1 MNIDERL
8 EALAQSQTKADDKIK
23 QLTALQSETAVFIN
37 QLARIADSHEHRIE
51 ELAAE
56 TEHRIQRLADETE
69 RRIQRLAD
77 ETRAAAVE
85 SRAAAAE
92 AHAADK
98 LLGERIASLV
108 SGFGEFIAK
117 VDQRLTRMEEG
128 RGL

>member
-8 EALAQSQTKADDKIK
+8 EALTQSQTKADEKIK
-23 QLTALQSETAVFIN
+23 QLTALQAETAVFIN

-56 TEHRIQRLADETE
+56 TE

-77 ETRAAAVE
+77 ETRAAADE
-85 SRAAAAE
+85 WRASAAE
-92 AHAADK
+92 ARAADK
-98 LLGERIASLV
+98 LLGVRIASLV

-128 RGL
+128 RGR

>member
-8 EALAQSQTKADDKIK
+8 EALTQSQTKADEKIK
-23 QLTALQSETAVFIN
+23 QLTALQAETAVFIN

-56 TEHRIQRLADETE
+56 TE

-77 ETRAAAVE
+77 ETRAAADE
-85 SRAAAAE
+85 WRAAAAE
-92 AHAADK
+92 ARAEARAADK

-128 RGL
+128 RGR